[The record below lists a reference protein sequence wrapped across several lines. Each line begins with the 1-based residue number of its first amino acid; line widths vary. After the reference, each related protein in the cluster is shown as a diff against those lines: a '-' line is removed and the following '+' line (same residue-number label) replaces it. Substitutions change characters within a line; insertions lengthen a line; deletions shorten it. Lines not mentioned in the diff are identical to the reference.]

1 MVVKDINGFYADLF
15 EEANKILPSNEDGT
29 KVVNNLND
37 YFMNL
42 KNLADKNAKFLILP
56 IDEETFDINAN
67 TREIIIPKSF
77 SSGVGVQG
85 DEIAEIIYFTIDR
98 YYDITDLSKKEIV
111 IQWQNGQA
119 KGVSK
124 AFNQAIMGPVGA
136 EKIVFGWP
144 ISSEMTATPGKIL
157 FSIKFYSKDDETGD
171 ITYNFN
177 TLSAAVKINASLPYE
192 DFAEKPIIDR
202 EDKILDNIKG
212 YLQ

>member
-119 KGVSK
+119 EGVSK

-171 ITYNFN
+171 ITYSFN

-192 DFAEKPIIDR
+192 DFAEKPIIDKGN
-202 EDKILDNIKG
+202 KILNNIKG